1 MTREEANKQFLKILD
16 EYIAEKK
23 EIFADAQKRGLV
35 LPGLDGDRGLYTEC
49 DKKYRKRIQN
59 LADQIDD

>member
-23 EIFADAQKRGLV
+23 EIFADAQK
-35 LPGLDGDRGLYTEC
+35 
-49 DKKYRKRIQN
+49 KRSCFARIGRRQGP
-59 LADQIDD
+59 LHRM